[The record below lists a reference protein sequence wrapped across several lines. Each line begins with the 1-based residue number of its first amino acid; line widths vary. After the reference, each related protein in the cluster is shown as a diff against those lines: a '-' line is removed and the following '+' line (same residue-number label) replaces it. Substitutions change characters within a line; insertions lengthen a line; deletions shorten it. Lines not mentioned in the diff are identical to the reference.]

1 MKEIIVQQYGRVY
14 QLIIGNNQES
24 IVIEQL
30 NIEFDIMKTITQ
42 DPNPAI
48 FALNNLNQSNRNLI
62 TDKKY
67 SRIMFNAGYLDQM
80 RTLFIG
86 YIDNVE
92 NIKEG
97 TEIITKMTCNDGQQD
112 YRNARVAV
120 TVAKGATDKEIVKQV
135 TGAMQNTEIGQQDFT
150 TERQLPRGKTLVG
163 NARDVLSQV
172 AKNQNADW
180 SIQDNQLVMLPK
192 THAFANNEG
201 FLISEA
207 TGMIGSPQKV
217 ADGLEVRCYLNNMM
231 RVGQLCRVESVIREM
246 SGDFKI
252 TKINMKGGIKSNDW
266 MCVLTL
272 INGQFKEIQK
282 DKK

>member
-1 MKEIIVQQYGRVY
+1 MTTVTQFGRAY
-14 QLIIGNNQES
+14 QLIIGNDRES

-30 NIEFDIMKTITQ
+30 DMEFDITKTITQ
-42 DPNPAI
+42 EPNPAV
-48 FALNNLNQSNRNLI
+48 FTLNNLSQSTRNLI

-67 SRIMFNAGYLDQM
+67 NRLMFNAGYQDQM

-86 YIDNVE
+86 YIDEVE
-92 NIKEG
+92 NKKES
-97 TEIITKMTCNDGQQD
+97 TEIITVMTCNDGQKD
-112 YRNARVAV
+112 YRDARVAV
-120 TVAKGATDKEIVKQV
+120 TVAKGATDQEIVKQV
-135 TGAMQNTEIGQQDFT
+135 TGAMPNTEKGQQEFT
-150 TERQLPRGKTLVG
+150 TERKLPRGKTLVG

-172 AKNQNADW
+172 AKNQDADW

-201 FLISEA
+201 FLISES

-217 ADGLEVRCYLNNMM
+217 SDGLEVRCYLNNMM
-231 RVGQLCRVESVIREM
+231 RVGQLCRIESAIREY

-266 MCVLTL
+266 LCILTL
-272 INGQFKEIQK
+272 QNGQFKEVQK
-282 DKK
+282 DKKE